1 MKIKSSYQ
9 PGAGLGHVRRFSFS
23 SRPVVVST
31 GVSIVLFYICL
42 VVTGMSACSQL
53 GLKGQERDRGR
64 GAGWWKAGEGGK
76 E

>member
-23 SRPVVVST
+23 SGLVSI
-31 GVSIVLFYICL
+31 GVSIVGF
-42 VVTGMSACSQL
+42 VV
-53 GLKGQERDRGR
+53 GLKGQEWDRGR
-64 GAGWWKAGEGGK
+64 VVGWQKAGGGGGRK